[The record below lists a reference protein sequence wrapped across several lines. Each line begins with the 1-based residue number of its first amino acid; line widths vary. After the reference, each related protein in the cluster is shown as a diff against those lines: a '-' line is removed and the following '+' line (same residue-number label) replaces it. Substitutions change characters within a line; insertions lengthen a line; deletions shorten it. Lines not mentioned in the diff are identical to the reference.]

1 MRLPIFYVV
10 LFSVGLLSVILSAV
24 LVYYNVFYLDRDG
37 KPSAPP
43 IGSRNPPRYE
53 SRGVNLFR
61 NLEGK
66 NTMVGYRGYVRSLD
80 PATRSVQISWPRES
94 NSSYSV
100 AVPTDTTFLFAGQ
113 DAVALINSVQG
124 DITKIDSQLSFDDIR
139 PGDFIQLSL
148 MGNGELYV
156 YRSKQ

>member
-1 MRLPIFYVV
+1 
-10 LFSVGLLSVILSAV
+10 
-24 LVYYNVFYLDRDG
+24 
-37 KPSAPP
+37 
-43 IGSRNPPRYE
+43 
-53 SRGVNLFR
+53 
-61 NLEGK
+61 
-66 NTMVGYRGYVRSLD
+66 
-80 PATRSVQISWPRES
+80 
-94 NSSYSV
+94 
-100 AVPTDTTFLFAGQ
+100 VPTDTTFLFAGQ